1 MDAPRGPVV
10 PAVIEEAA
18 VTLRLVLLAMV
29 VLVAVPAWADE
40 PADLD
45 QTITDL
51 NSQTGDKERIDKE
64 GATKVELSQIRGWLT
79 NATNAVKEHAAK
91 AARRFFDL
99 VRAQMKLV
107 DQLIGVAQM
116 DAEAARLEREVIKT
130 KERIARMTSQLE
142 EKRIQLRALK
152 LREGDAGRAK

>member
-1 MDAPRGPVV
+1 M
-10 PAVIEEAA
+10 
-18 VTLRLVLLAMV
+18 LRLVPLAMMVLLA
-29 VLVAVPAWADE
+29 APAWADE

-64 GATKVELSQIRGWLT
+64 GATKVEISQIRGWLT

-107 DQLIGVAQM
+107 DQLIAVAQV
-116 DAEAARLEREVIKT
+116 DSEATRLERDVAKT
-130 KERIARMTSQLE
+130 KDRIAKMTTQLE
-142 EKRIQLRALK
+142 EKRVQLRALK
-152 LREGDAGRAK
+152 LREGDTGRTP

>member
-1 MDAPRGPVV
+1 M
-10 PAVIEEAA
+10 
-18 VTLRLVLLAMV
+18 TLRLILLAMV
-29 VLVAVPAWADE
+29 VLLAAPAWAEE

-107 DQLIGVAQM
+107 DQLIVVAQL
-116 DAEAARLEREVIKT
+116 DSEASHLEREVAKT
-130 KERIARMTSQLE
+130 KERIVRMTTQLE

-152 LREGDAGRAK
+152 LREGESGRPK